1 MSIGQDPGNKGTA
14 EGMLPVGED
23 SSADSNNGTGGHPAW
38 QEIFNEVPPEFHD
51 AIRPT
56 LEKWEKG
63 VNSRFQSLHSEYEP
77 LKTFSKFQDTPPEI
91 IETALAFM
99 QRVEE
104 DPKAVWDLMGET
116 YQFQIEQG
124 AEGMQENEGQE
135 PQQEEFNPEGVDPA
149 ILSQMQQLM
158 QQNQEILQRQQ
169 AQDAAAEEARLISE
183 LDTYLEE
190 LRAERGDFDEEF
202 VVALMAQ
209 GVDGEEA
216 VARFNTLIG
225 NAAQSRGNPQPTP
238 VVMGGSGGVPS
249 GGGIDPKSLN
259 NSQTKDLVAQMLEQ
273 AAKESS

>member
-1 MSIGQDPGNKGTA
+1 MSVGQDPGNEGTA

-23 SSADSNNGTGGHPAW
+23 SSASNGGHPAW

-77 LKTFSKFQDTPPEI
+77 LKSFEKFQDTSPEV

-104 DPKAVWDLMGET
+104 DPEAVWKLMAET

-135 PQQEEFNPEGVDPA
+135 PQQEFNPEGVDPA
-149 ILSQMQQLM
+149 ILSQMQELM
-158 QQNQEILQRQQ
+158 QQNQAILQRQQ
-169 AQDAAAEEARLISE
+169 AQDEAAEEARLVSE
-183 LDTYLEE
+183 LDNYLDE
-190 LRAERGDFDEEF
+190 LRSTKGDFDEEF

-209 GVDGEEA
+209 GIDGEEA
-216 VARFNTLIG
+216 INRYNAAVQK
-225 NAAQSRGNPQPTP
+225 AAQSQGNPQPTP

-259 NSQTKDLVAQMLEQ
+259 SSQTKDLVAQMLEQ
-273 AAKESS
+273 AARE